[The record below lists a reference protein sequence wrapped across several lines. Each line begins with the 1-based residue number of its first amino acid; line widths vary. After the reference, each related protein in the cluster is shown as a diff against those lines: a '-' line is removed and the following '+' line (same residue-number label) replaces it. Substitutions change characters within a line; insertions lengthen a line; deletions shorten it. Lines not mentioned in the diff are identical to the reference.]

1 MSILWCGSEDVDF
14 PNGGVAI
21 STVTTTTYFR
31 STYSR
36 ASIAAASGHAYS
48 NAFIGGAVTNLWF
61 SFQLGFNAGNSN
73 GSVTWGRLCA
83 GVGNTSLTNGT
94 GIFIYTSTS
103 PTTALA
109 IVKFDGTTVTQLA
122 AGNGGIVNG
131 SIQVTRCDL
140 QIINYGASATLNLYV
155 NGTLH
160 CSYSGNALVGS
171 LTNFNC
177 VNLWTTPSGSFG
189 ASACGSEFIVADEDT
204 RSMNLRTL
212 APAALGTTTQWAG
225 AVTNANPVIIAD
237 ANYVTT
243 NVATQ
248 DEQFTTSGL
257 PTGTWGPR
265 LVKTTSRGAS
275 TAGATATKWTPGFNL
290 GGTVSVVG
298 GTTHT
303 PGTSFTNFEDF
314 WTTNPV
320 SGVAWTAADLAA
332 ANFQIDL
339 RSS

>member
-31 STYSR
+31 SAYTR

-48 NAFIGGAVTNLWF
+48 NGFQGGTVTNLWF
-61 SFQLGFNAGNSN
+61 SFQLGFSAQNSN
-73 GSVTWGRLCA
+73 GSQRTGALCA

-94 GIFIYTSTS
+94 GIFIQ
-103 PTTALA
+103 TASNTGLS
-109 IVKFDGTTVTQLA
+109 ISKFDGTTITALA
-122 AGNGGIVNG
+122 TGFGGVNTNGVEVVRI
-131 SIQVTRCDL
+131 DL

-155 NGTLH
+155 NGVFYCTF
-160 CSYSGNALVGS
+160 SGNALVGS

-177 VNLWTTPSGSFG
+177 VNLWTSPSGNFG

-204 RSMNLRTL
+204 RSMSLRTL

-225 AVTNANPVIIAD
+225 AVTNANPVVIAD

-257 PTGTWGPR
+257 PTGTWAPR
-265 LVKTTSRGAS
+265 LVKMTSRGAS
-275 TAGATATKWTPGFNL
+275 TASATATQWTPGFNL

-303 PGTSFTNFEDF
+303 PGVTFGSFEDF

-332 ANFQIDL
+332 ANFQLDL